1 MIRVYDTMRRDLV
14 PLDTREEGVV
24 AMYVCG
30 PTVQS
35 EPHVG
40 HGRSAVVFDVIRR
53 YLTWR
58 GYQVRYVRNITD
70 VEDKIIAAAAETGET
85 MEGLGRR
92 MAVRFAESYHGL
104 GVADPDVEPKAT
116 EHIPQIIELIA
127 RLIDRGLAYV
137 RDGDVYFSVRAT
149 EGYGRLSGVRP
160 DELRSGHR
168 IEPEENKDDP
178 LDFALWKAAKPS
190 EPSWDSPWGPGRP
203 GWHIECS
210 AMAETYLGDGFD
222 IHGGGTDLIFPHHEN
237 EIAQSEGASGRVF
250 ARIWL
255 HNGMVNLGGEKMA
268 KSTGRVVDLRAIL
281 DLYGGRPLRLL
292 YLRAHYRSPIEYVP
306 ELLEEAAE
314 ALGRLDRF
322 RERATPGEPD
332 PAALDTFRAV
342 MDDDFSTPEAVSLL
356 FDLVRVGNRLAD
368 LGEDV
373 SALTGAVEV
382 IVDALGLDAAA
393 PAPETLGE
401 LGDLG
406 ARFGVEGD
414 GEEAI
419 VALVELRERARA
431 ERRYD
436 EADEIRTALAEAGI
450 VLEDGADGTRWLR
463 R

>member
-1 MIRVYDTMRRDLV
+1 
-14 PLDTREEGVV
+14 
-24 AMYVCG
+24 
-30 PTVQS
+30 
-35 EPHVG
+35 
-40 HGRSAVVFDVIRR
+40 R